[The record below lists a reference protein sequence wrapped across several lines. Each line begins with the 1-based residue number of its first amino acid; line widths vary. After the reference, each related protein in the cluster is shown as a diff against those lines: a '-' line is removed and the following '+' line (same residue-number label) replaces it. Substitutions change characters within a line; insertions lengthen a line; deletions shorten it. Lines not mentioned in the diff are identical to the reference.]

1 MVQMLIVV
9 IEDYKQSHLE
19 YHEMF
24 LNCKY
29 STFFFLSSI
38 TRHRDIKIEIVYLT
52 LIDVYIIYEFLKKTR
67 F

>member
-1 MVQMLIVV
+1 MRVHLFAPVMDRMLIVV

-29 STFFFLSSI
+29 SI
-38 TRHRDIKIEIVYLT
+38 N
-52 LIDVYIIYEFLKKTR
+52 KKKKKEKR
-67 F
+67 